1 MINPIY
7 ITKLKL
13 HYDVELTK
21 RIDGSQNAKH
31 LKKLKNLKAEMNC
44 LVLLLVIWVRL
55 KPRIN

>member
-21 RIDGSQNAKH
+21 QIGGYQNAKH
-31 LKKLKNLKAEMNC
+31 LKKKKKNLKA
-44 LVLLLVIWVRL
+44 
-55 KPRIN
+55 